1 MASLTLPETAH
12 KNLVLGLAK
21 RYNFEQIKPFLASLR
36 NSGFTGD
43 ICLLMSDL
51 SLETQGLI
59 QAYDVQLIPFPE
71 IHLKLPLKKPF
82 DAIYPHHL
90 LQRLPIFSQV
100 IPKLLDQLTF
110 KTGEK
115 QKLIQSGWM
124 QFLLDMCCA
133 RFLTYYSYLKQQN
146 QVYQNILL
154 TDVRDV
160 LFQRD
165 PFDFDINN
173 HLCCFLED
181 SHQTL
186 GSCPINSAWMTQAF
200 GTQILDKLGHQT
212 ISCAGV
218 TIGSYSAVMNYLELM
233 IDYLIPLGLR
243 VKSIDQGIHNYLIY
257 TGLIP
262 DLQLFANQQGP
273 VLTMGYLP
281 DKELQFDQDGWL
293 VNQDGSV
300 VHILHQYDRHSQ
312 EVQAKLLA
320 KVMA

>member
-1 MASLTLPETAH
+1 MVPLTLPENTN

-21 RYNFEQIKPFLASLR
+21 RYSFEQIKPFLVSLR
-36 NSGFTGD
+36 SSGFTGD
-43 ICLLMSDL
+43 ICLLISDL
-51 SLETQGLI
+51 SLETQKLI
-59 QAYDVQLIPFPE
+59 QEYDVQLIPFPE
-71 IHLKLPLKKPF
+71 VYLKLPLQKPF
-82 DAIYPHHL
+82 DAVYPYHL
-90 LQRLPIFSQV
+90 LQRLPIFGQV
-100 IPKLLDQLTF
+100 IPKLLNQLTL

-115 QKLIQSGWM
+115 QKLIQSVWM

-133 RFLTYYSYLKQQN
+133 RFLTYYIYLRQQN
-146 QVYQNILL
+146 QVYKNILL

-160 LFQRD
+160 LFQRN
-165 PFDFDINN
+165 PFDFDIDNR
-173 HLCCFLED
+173 LCCFLED

-200 GTQILDKLGHQT
+200 GAQILDKLGHQT

-257 TGLIP
+257 MGFIP
-262 DLQLFANQQGP
+262 DLQLFKNQQGP

-281 DKELQFDQDGWL
+281 EKELRFNQDGWL
-293 VNQDGSV
+293 LNQDGSV
-300 VHILHQYDRHSQ
+300 SHILHQYDRHSQ
-312 EVQAKLLA
+312 EIQAKLLA